1 MVSGGARVCGSDT
14 ARGIL
19 REESKLAESITQNY
33 RIDFLG
39 KRAIAVGLSL
49 VLSIGA
55 IVSLFV
61 QGLNFAI
68 DFTGG
73 TVVESRYDVA
83 ADLAKVRTNLEQAGF
98 HNPTVQLFGTTKNVL
113 IRLAP
118 IEKTEEVTADVPRD
132 GAAAAQADLKSRV
145 SQALNSD
152 ASTRAEILRVE
163 FVGPQVGDDLTESSI
178 LALVLATI
186 GILVYVAWRFEYRFA
201 VGAILATLHDV
212 IMILGFFSLL
222 QLDFDLSVL
231 AAVLAIMG
239 YSLNDTI
246 VVFDRIR
253 ENFRRY
259 RRGEVIDIMNL
270 AINETLSRTLMT
282 SFLTFLTV
290 LAMAIWGGEVLH
302 NFALALIIGIAV
314 GTYSSIYVASALAL
328 RLGVSRADLLLPEKE
343 GGAVDNRP

>member
-1 MVSGGARVCGSDT
+1 M
-14 ARGIL
+14 
-19 REESKLAESITQNY
+19 AEPSSTKNY

-39 KRAIAVGLSL
+39 KRAIAVGLS
-49 VLSIGA
+49 VILSVIA
-55 IVSLFV
+55 IVALFTK
-61 QGLNFAI
+61 GLNFAI

-73 TVVESRYDVA
+73 TVVEARYENPP
-83 ADLAKVRTNLEQAGF
+83 DLRQVRATLEAAGF
-98 HNPTVQLFGTTKNVL
+98 NNPTVQHFGTTRNLL

-118 IEKTEEVTADVPRD
+118 VEKDSAVRPQD
-132 GAAAAQADLKSRV
+132 GAAAADADLKSRIFKT
-145 SQALNSD
+145 LN
-152 ASTRAEILRVE
+152 AMPGAKAEITRIE

-186 GILVYVAWRFEYRFA
+186 GILIYVAWRFEYRFA
-201 VGAILATLHDV
+201 LGAILATLHDV
-212 IMILGFFSLL
+212 VMILGFFAIL

-270 AINETLSRTLMT
+270 SINETLSRTLMT

-302 NFALALIIGIAV
+302 NFALALIVGIVV
-314 GTYSSIYVASALAL
+314 GTFSSIYVASALAL
-328 RLGVSRADLLLPEKE
+328 KLGVSRADLLLPEKD
-343 GGAVDNRP
+343 GATDTRP

>member
-1 MVSGGARVCGSDT
+1 MGQGSEP
-14 ARGIL
+14 AN
-19 REESKLAESITQNY
+19 KLAKPVTQTY

-39 KRAIAVGLSL
+39 KRVIAVGLSI
-49 VLSIGA
+49 VLSIAA
-55 IVSLFV
+55 IASLFV
-61 QGLNFAI
+61 RGLNFAI

-73 TVVESRYDVA
+73 SVVEVRYDSP
-83 ADLAKVRTNLEQAGF
+83 ADLTKVRLALEEAGF
-98 HNPTVQLFGTTKNVL
+98 HNPTVQHFGTTRNVL

-118 IEKTEEVTADVPRD
+118 VQEAEKSGTSADSQRQEGTGPV
-132 GAAAAQADLKSRV
+132 QADLKSRISKV
-145 SQALNSD
+145 LNYDS
-152 ASTRAEILRVE
+152 AVRAEIQRIE

-201 VGAILATLHDV
+201 LGAILATLHDV
-212 IMILGFFSLL
+212 IMMLGFFSVL

-231 AAVLAIMG
+231 AAILAIMG

-253 ENFRRY
+253 ENFRKY

-270 AINETLSRTLMT
+270 SINETLSRTLMT

-290 LAMAIWGGEVLH
+290 LAMAIWGGEVIH
-302 NFALALIIGIAV
+302 NFALALIVGIV
-314 GTYSSIYVASALAL
+314 IGTYSSIYVASALAL
-328 RLGVSRADLLLPEKE
+328 RLGVSRADLLLPDKE
-343 GGAVDNRP
+343 GAADSRP

>member
-1 MVSGGARVCGSDT
+1 M
-14 ARGIL
+14 
-19 REESKLAESITQNY
+19 AEPSSTKNY

-39 KRAIAVGLSL
+39 KRAIAVGLS
-49 VLSIGA
+49 VILSVIA
-55 IVSLFV
+55 IVALFTK
-61 QGLNFAI
+61 GLNFAI

-73 TVVESRYDVA
+73 TVVEARYENPP
-83 ADLAKVRTNLEQAGF
+83 DLQQVRATLEAAGF
-98 HNPTVQLFGTTKNVL
+98 NNPTVQHFGTTRNLL

-118 IEKTEEVTADVPRD
+118 VEKDSAVPAVRPQD
-132 GAAAAQADLKSRV
+132 GAAAADADLKSRIFKT
-145 SQALNSD
+145 LN
-152 ASTRAEILRVE
+152 AMPGAKAEITRIE

-186 GILVYVAWRFEYRFA
+186 GILIYVAWRFEYRFA
-201 VGAILATLHDV
+201 LGAILATLHDV
-212 IMILGFFSLL
+212 VMILGFFAIL

-270 AINETLSRTLMT
+270 SINETLSRTLMT

-302 NFALALIIGIAV
+302 NFALALIVGIVV
-314 GTYSSIYVASALAL
+314 GTFSSIYVASALAL
-328 RLGVSRADLLLPEKE
+328 KLGVSRADLLLPEKE
-343 GGAVDNRP
+343 GATDTRP

>member
-1 MVSGGARVCGSDT
+1 V
-14 ARGIL
+14 
-19 REESKLAESITQNY
+19 AESLTRKYN
-33 RIDFLG
+33 IDFLG
-39 KRAIAVGLSL
+39 KRAIAVGLS
-49 VLSIGA
+49 VALSIAA
-55 IVSLFV
+55 IVSLLV

-73 TVVESRYDVA
+73 TIVEASYENP
-83 ADLAKVRTNLEQAGF
+83 ADLTKVRVQLEEAGF
-98 HNPTVQLFGTTKNVL
+98 RNPTVQHFGATKNVL

-118 IEKTEEVTADVPRD
+118 VEKAERSAPIGPQD
-132 GAAAAQADLKSRV
+132 GATAAQSDLKSRIGK
-145 SQALNSD
+145 ALNKD
-152 ASTRAEILRVE
+152 PDVRAEVLRVE

-201 VGAILATLHDV
+201 LGAILATLHDV
-212 IMILGFFSLL
+212 IMIFGVFSLF

-253 ENFRRY
+253 ENFRKY
-259 RRGEVIDIMNL
+259 RRGEVVDIMNL
-270 AINETLSRTLMT
+270 SINETLSRTLMT

-290 LAMAIWGGEVLH
+290 LAMAIWGGEVIH
-302 NFALALIIGIAV
+302 NFALALIVGILV

-328 RLGVSRADLLLPEKE
+328 WLGVSRADLLLPDKE
-343 GGAVDNRP
+343 GTADSRP

>member
-1 MVSGGARVCGSDT
+1 MAD
-14 ARGIL
+14 
-19 REESKLAESITQNY
+19 ITQNY
-33 RIDFLG
+33 KIDFLS
-39 KRAIAVGLSL
+39 KRVLAVGLS
-49 VLSIGA
+49 VALSLAA
-55 IVSLFV
+55 IVSLAV
-61 QGLNFAI
+61 RGLNFAV

-73 TVVESRYDVA
+73 TIVEAAYDNAV
-83 ADLAKVRTNLEQAGF
+83 DLNRLRAQLEQAGF
-98 HNPTVQLFGTTKNVL
+98 SNPTVQHFGTAKNAL

-118 IEKTEEVTADVPRD
+118 VAKRDAADSLDPEARA
-132 GAAAAQADLKSRV
+132 AAAAQSDLKSRLATV
-145 SQALNSD
+145 LSADPSM
-152 ASTRAEILRVE
+152 SGKVVRVE

-201 VGAILATLHDV
+201 LGAILATLHDV
-212 IMILGFFSLL
+212 IMIFGVFSWF

-253 ENFRRY
+253 ENFRKY

-270 AINETLSRTLMT
+270 SINETLSRTLMT

-290 LAMAIWGGEVLH
+290 LAMYIWGGVVLS
-302 NFALALIIGIAV
+302 NFALALMVGIGV

-328 RLGVSRADLLLPEKE
+328 KLGVSRADLLLPEKE
-343 GGAVDNRP
+343 GAVDNRP